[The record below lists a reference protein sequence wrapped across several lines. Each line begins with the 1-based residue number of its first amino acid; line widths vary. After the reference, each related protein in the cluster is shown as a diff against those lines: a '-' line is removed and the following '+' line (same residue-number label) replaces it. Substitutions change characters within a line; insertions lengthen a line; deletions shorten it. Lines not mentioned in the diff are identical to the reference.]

1 MIGKAREMW
10 GVTTDADVR
19 QGPDTS
25 CPHDNTKSRAK
36 TLCPMEVRGLLVARS
51 RGWGMAIK
59 KEAFSLNEVP
69 SAIRLASHDRCTSP
83 APLSHEDGAGIET
96 RHDNCK
102 IGPVQPVW
110 KLLLSMSGTVY
121 QPPSVDLRILNVR
134 CCHLSTSIRTDTSAC
149 DGSDA
154 SGWILQ
160 FCGSCPRMD
169 RRFWHGDGDPVAR
182 GFLRPPQR

>member
-1 MIGKAREMW
+1 MSPPLPAE
-10 GVTTDADVR
+10 DAPSGGSDDR
-19 QGPDTS
+19 QGEGDLGG
-25 CPHDNTKSRAK
+25 HHGR
-36 TLCPMEVRGLLVARS
+36 RRS
-51 RGWGMAIK
+51 PGPRHGRSPWQHEIESEDPVPYGGQGFAGRQKQRTAIK

-102 IGPVQPVW
+102 IGPVEPVW

-121 QPPSVDLRILNVR
+121 HPPSVDLRILDVR
-134 CCHLSTSIRTDTSAC
+134 CCHLSTSIHPDTSAC

-154 SGWILQ
+154 
-160 FCGSCPRMD
+160 
-169 RRFWHGDGDPVAR
+169 
-182 GFLRPPQR
+182 

>member
-1 MIGKAREMW
+1 
-10 GVTTDADVR
+10 
-19 QGPDTS
+19 
-25 CPHDNTKSRAK
+25 
-36 TLCPMEVRGLLVARS
+36 
-51 RGWGMAIK
+51 MAIK

-69 SAIRLASHDRCTSP
+69 SAIRLPSHDRCASP
-83 APLSHEDGAGIET
+83 TPLSHEDGAGIET

-121 QPPSVDLRILNVR
+121 QPPSVDLRTLNVR

-160 FCGSCPRMD
+160 FCGRCPRMD
-169 RRFWHGDGDPVAR
+169 RRIWHGDGDPAAQVL
-182 GFLRPPQR
+182 LRPPHPCGHSLQRVQRPSGAPAPSGTADHARRGPHHSI